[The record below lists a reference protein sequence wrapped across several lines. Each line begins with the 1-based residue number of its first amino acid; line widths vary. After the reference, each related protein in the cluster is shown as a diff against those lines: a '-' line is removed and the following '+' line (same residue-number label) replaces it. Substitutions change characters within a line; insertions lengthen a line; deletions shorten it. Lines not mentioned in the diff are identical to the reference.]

1 MSLFN
6 HPFSYIHNNRRLN
19 IKIESQWPVVYSE
32 NSTAIFHTDIE
43 GIARNKKPD
52 TLNIVK

>member
-1 MSLFN
+1 MALFN